1 MGRGR
6 TPLVKCVKC
15 GRKIREDKAIVYERF
30 VVLSTNL
37 GKGDDITYKLP
48 QKEYYCVECARH
60 YGILE
65 KKKKMN
71 ERKRR
76 KRERKQERIE
86 INPLERM

>member
-15 GRKIREDKAIVYERF
+15 GKRIREDKAIVYVRY
-30 VVLSTNL
+30 VVFSTNL
-37 GKGDDITYKLP
+37 GKGDDVTYKLP

-65 KKKKMN
+65 KKKKMSQRKKKKQISKK
-71 ERKRR
+71 ERV
-76 KRERKQERIE
+76 E
-86 INPLERM
+86 INPLEKM